1 MGPALFLHKE
11 GWNNSMNANNK
22 GGVSGNAEK
31 ETGKKP
37 TPVIEG
43 ERIVLRY
50 ALPGDLAAYMRFLED
65 REMIRLTGS
74 GSEAVTEQAAKDWL
88 DRIGKLS
95 DDRADFMIVP
105 KGGDGIIGEVVI
117 NEYDADNRH
126 ANIRIGICGADNRGK
141 GYGSEAMALMMRYG
155 FEHFDL
161 HRLELSV
168 YDFNP
173 RAIHVYEKLGFR
185 REGIQRDVLY
195 LDGRYY
201 HSIVMSILEE
211 EFREE
216 YGI

>member
-1 MGPALFLHKE
+1 MSTT
-11 GWNNSMNANNK
+11 N
-22 GGVSGNAEK
+22 NAEGLSGTIGQD
-31 ETGKKP
+31 TGKKL

-65 REMIRLTGS
+65 QEMIRLTGS
-74 GSEAVTEQAAKDWL
+74 SPEAVSEQAAKEWL
-88 DRIGKLS
+88 DRIAQPS
-95 DDRADFMIVP
+95 EERADFMIVP
-105 KGGDGIIGEVVI
+105 KGETGIIGEVVI

-126 ANIRIGICGADNRGK
+126 ANIRIGICGDDNRGK
-141 GYGSEAMALMMRYG
+141 GYGSEAMALMIRYG
-155 FEHFDL
+155 FEHFNL

-211 EFREE
+211 EFREV